1 MTDFIHEPVLLEEV
15 LEALSPVSGGLYVD
29 GTVGGGGHSAAIL
42 EACSPEGRLVA
53 FDRDDWA
60 LEAAAKRL
68 ARFGNRLEL
77 HREAFAGL
85 AKLLVKRPCD
95 GVLLDLGV
103 SSPQLDEAERGFSFQ
118 SDGPLD
124 MRMDRRQPV
133 TAEQL
138 VNELEPEELA
148 EIFWKLG
155 GERKSRRIA
164 RAIVEQRS
172 MQRLE
177 STLQLAE
184 VVERACPRRGARTHP
199 ATGVFQALRMAVN
212 DELGQVERG
221 LEAGW
226 SVLKPGGRMAVITF
240 HSGEDRAVKQF
251 SRDLARPYTV
261 RGEVDLPEL
270 REPREP
276 LAREL
281 NRKAIKPSEAELDR
295 NPRSRSAQ
303 LRVLEK
309 M

>member
-42 EACSPEGRLVA
+42 EACSPEGRLVE

-103 SSPQLDEAERGFSFQ
+103 SSPQLDEAERGCSFH

-184 VVERACPRRGARTHP
+184 VVERPARGGARGRTRRP
-199 ATGVFQALRMAVN
+199 ACFRRFAWR
-212 DELGQVERG
+212 
-221 LEAGW
+221 
-226 SVLKPGGRMAVITF
+226 
-240 HSGEDRAVKQF
+240 
-251 SRDLARPYTV
+251 
-261 RGEVDLPEL
+261 
-270 REPREP
+270 
-276 LAREL
+276 
-281 NRKAIKPSEAELDR
+281 
-295 NPRSRSAQ
+295 
-303 LRVLEK
+303 
-309 M
+309 